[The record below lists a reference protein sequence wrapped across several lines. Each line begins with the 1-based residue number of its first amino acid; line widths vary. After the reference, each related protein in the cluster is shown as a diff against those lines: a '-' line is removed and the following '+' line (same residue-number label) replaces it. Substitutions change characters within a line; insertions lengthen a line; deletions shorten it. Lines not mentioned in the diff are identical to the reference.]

1 MNQCLQQRR
10 YDMHINDTT
19 RQMIR
24 EIVVELFKETLE
36 TNPTEDKEVIQLTDT
51 LDDIIKNKVDNYRV
65 EVYGVSLK
73 EY

>member
-1 MNQCLQQRR
+1 
-10 YDMHINDTT
+10 MHINETT
-19 RQMIR
+19 KQMIR

-36 TNPTEDKEVIQLTDT
+36 TNPTEYKEVIQLTDT
-51 LDDIIKNKVDNYRV
+51 LDDIIKNKVDNYKV